1 MAEKAK
7 INTGHEGSIADQV
20 KAYFSRLKAGD
31 MGALPA
37 VAAVVVLMALFAN
50 LSPFFLTEINIAN
63 LFVQSAVLMVTA
75 MALVFVLLLAE
86 IDLSAGVTA
95 ATGMAIFVKMTYDG
109 WDWPIALAVGFL
121 FGLAIG
127 WVIGIFVAKIGVPS
141 FVISLA
147 FFLGLP
153 GVMLIVLDTGGILRL
168 EVEPIKAIMNANLP
182 VWAGWVLL
190 AAAVLTTLSLS
201 LWDRSRR
208 MRVGL
213 PVRSWVFIVAKVAA
227 FLVFGGVAVFILNQP
242 RSLVA
247 ANPIQG
253 VPIVVPIVLFLIF
266 LGTFILTRTTF
277 GRYIYAV
284 GGNPE
289 AARRAGINVA
299 QIRIYAFMIASTLA
313 TIGGLLHVSRI
324 GAVEASAGRT
334 VVLSAVAAAVVGGV
348 SLFGGKGKLLNAAI
362 GAVVISIID
371 NGLGLLGFPA
381 GISYI
386 VTGSVLALAATVDAL
401 ARKRAPGGMK
411 V

>member
-1 MAEKAK
+1 MAEQVT
-7 INTGHEGSIADQV
+7 INTGHEGSISDQV

-37 VAAVVVLMALFAN
+37 IAAVVALMALFAN
-50 LSPFFLTEINIAN
+50 LSPYFLTEINIAN

-75 MALVFVLLLAE
+75 MALVFVILLAE

-95 ATGMAIFVKMTYDG
+95 ATAMALFVKLSNSGTP
-109 WDWPIALAVGFL
+109 WPLALLIGFAVGFVT
-121 FGLAIG
+121 G
-127 WVIGIFVAKIGVPS
+127 WVLGIFVAKIGVPS

-147 FFLGLP
+147 FFLGFP
-153 GVMLIVLDTGGILRL
+153 GVMLIILGAGGILRV
-168 EVEPIKAIMNANLP
+168 EVDAVKAIMNSNLP
-182 VWAGWVLL
+182 VWAGWVVLAVVVLVAFLL
-190 AAAVLTTLSLS
+190 SV
-201 LWDRSRR
+201 WDRVRR
-208 MRVGL
+208 LKEGL
-213 PVRSWVFIVAKVAA
+213 PVRSWAFIIAKVSAY
-227 FLVFGGVAVFILNQP
+227 LVFGGIAVYFLNLP

-253 VPIVVPIVLFLIF
+253 VPIVVPMVIVLM
-266 LGTFILTRTTF
+266 FIGSFVLSRTTF

-299 QIRIYAFMIASTLA
+299 QIRIWAFIICSTLA
-313 TIGGLLHVSRI
+313 TMGGLMHISRI
-324 GAVEASAGRT
+324 GAVEAAAGRT
-334 VVLSAVAAAVVGGV
+334 IVLSAVAAAVVGGV
-348 SLFGGKGKLLNAAI
+348 SLFGGRGKLYNAAI

-381 GISYI
+381 GVSFI
-386 VTGSVLALAATVDAL
+386 VTGSVLALAATIDAL
-401 ARKRAPGGMK
+401 ARKRAPGGTR

>member
-1 MAEKAK
+1 MAEKIT
-7 INTGHEGSIADQV
+7 INTGHEGTINDQV
-20 KAYFSRLKAGD
+20 KAYFSRLRAGD

-95 ATGMAIFVKMTYDG
+95 ATAMALFVKLTYDG
-109 WDWPIALAVGFL
+109 WDWPIALLMGFL
-121 FGLAIG
+121 VGLTIG

-153 GVMLIVLDTGGILRL
+153 GVMLIILNTGGILRL
-168 EVEPIKAIMNANLP
+168 EVEPVKAIMNANLP
-182 VWAGWVLL
+182 VWAGWALLVL
-190 AAAVLTTLSLS
+190 AVVTTLALS
-201 LWDRSRR
+201 MWDRSRR
-208 MRVGL
+208 LRVGL

-266 LGTFILTRTTF
+266 LGTFVLSRTKF

-299 QIRIYAFMIASTLA
+299 RIRIYAFMIASTLA

-334 VVLSAVAAAVVGGV
+334 IVLSAVAAAVVGGV

-371 NGLGLLGFPA
+371 NGLGLMGFPA
-381 GISYI
+381 GVSFI
-386 VTGSVLALAATVDAL
+386 VTGAVLALAATVDAL
-401 ARKRAPGGMK
+401 ARKRSPGGMK

>member
-7 INTGHEGSIADQV
+7 INTGHEGSIAAQV

-182 VWAGWVLL
+182 VWAGWGLL

-227 FLVFGGVAVFILNQP
+227 FLVFGGMAVFILNQP

-266 LGTFILTRTTF
+266 LGTFVLTRTTF

>member
-1 MAEKAK
+1 MAEKAR

-127 WVIGIFVAKIGVPS
+127 WVIGTFVAKIGVPS

-182 VWAGWVLL
+182 VWAGWGLL

-213 PVRSWVFIVAKVAA
+213 PVRSWVFIVAKVTA
-227 FLVFGGVAVFILNQP
+227 FLVFGGMAVFILNQP

-266 LGTFILTRTTF
+266 LGTFVLTRTTF

>member
-37 VAAVVVLMALFAN
+37 IAAVVVLMALFAN

-190 AAAVLTTLSLS
+190 AVAVLTTLSLS
-201 LWDRSRR
+201 LWDRARR
-208 MRVGL
+208 IRVGL

-227 FLVFGGVAVFILNQP
+227 FLVFGGIAVFILNQP

-266 LGTFILTRTTF
+266 LGTFVLSRTKF

-386 VTGSVLALAATVDAL
+386 VTGTVLALAATVDAL

>member
-1 MAEKAK
+1 MAEKV
-7 INTGHEGSIADQV
+7 IIQTGHEGTIRDQLR
-20 KAYFSRLKAGD
+20 AYFSRLRAGD

-63 LFVQSAVLMVTA
+63 LFVQSAVLIVTA
-75 MALVFVLLLAE
+75 MALVFVLLLAD

-95 ATGMAIFVKMTYDG
+95 ATAMALFVKLTYDG
-109 WDWPIALAVGFL
+109 MNWPLALLIGFL
-121 FGLAIG
+121 VGLSIG
-127 WVIGIFVAKIGVPS
+127 WTIGIFVAKIGVPS

-153 GVMLIVLDTGGILRL
+153 GVMLIILDTGGILRL
-168 EVEPIKAIMNANLP
+168 EVEEVKAIMNANLP
-182 VWAGWVLL
+182 VWAGWLLL
-190 AAAVLTTLSLS
+190 AVAVGTTLTLS

-208 MRVGL
+208 VKAGV
-213 PVRSWVFIVAKVAA
+213 PVRSWVFLAAKVVS
-227 FLVFGGVAVFILNQP
+227 FLLVGGVAVFILNQP

-253 VPIVVPIVLFLIF
+253 VPIVVPIVVFLIF
-266 LGTFILTRTTF
+266 IGTFVLSRTKF

-289 AARRAGINVA
+289 AARRAGINVSR
-299 QIRIYAFMIASTLA
+299 IRIYAFMIASTLA
-313 TIGGLLHVSRI
+313 TVGGLLHVSRI
-324 GAVEASAGRT
+324 GAVEASAGKT

-348 SLFGGKGKLLNAAI
+348 SLFGGKGRLLNAAI

-381 GISYI
+381 GFSFII
-386 VTGSVLALAATVDAL
+386 TGAVLALAATVDAL

>member
-7 INTGHEGSIADQV
+7 INTGHEGSISDQV

-37 VAAVVVLMALFAN
+37 IAAVVVLMALFAN

-109 WDWPIALAVGFL
+109 WDWPIALAVGFV

-127 WVIGIFVAKIGVPS
+127 WIIGIFVAKIGVPS

-208 MRVGL
+208 LRAGL
-213 PVRSWVFIVAKVAA
+213 PVRSWVFIVAKAAA

-266 LGTFILTRTTF
+266 LGTFVLSRTKF

-386 VTGSVLALAATVDAL
+386 VTGTVLALAATVDAL

>member
-7 INTGHEGSIADQV
+7 INTGHEGSISDQV

-37 VAAVVVLMALFAN
+37 IAAVVVLMALFAN

-109 WDWPIALAVGFL
+109 WEWPIALAVGFL

-127 WVIGIFVAKIGVPS
+127 WVIGIFVSKIGVPS

-190 AAAVLTTLSLS
+190 AVAVLTTLSLS

-266 LGTFILTRTTF
+266 LGTFVLSRTKF

-386 VTGSVLALAATVDAL
+386 VTGTVLALAATVDAL

>member
-1 MAEKAK
+1 MAEKVN
-7 INTGHEGSIADQV
+7 INTGHEGSISDQV
-20 KAYFSRLKAGD
+20 RAYVSRLKAGD

-95 ATGMAIFVKMTYDG
+95 ATAMAIFVKLTYDG
-109 WDWPIALAVGFL
+109 WDWPIALAIGFL

-127 WVIGIFVAKIGVPS
+127 WIIGIFVAKIGVPS

-168 EVEPIKAIMNANLP
+168 EVEPVKAIMNANLP

-208 MRVGL
+208 VRAGL

-253 VPIVVPIVLFLIF
+253 VPIVVPVVLFLIF
-266 LGTFILTRTTF
+266 LGTFVLSRTKF

>member
-213 PVRSWVFIVAKVAA
+213 PVRSWVFIVSKVAA
-227 FLVFGGVAVFILNQP
+227 FLVFGGMAVFILNQP

-266 LGTFILTRTTF
+266 LGTFVLTRTTF